1 MNDLQKGF
9 HKSFPTLVVVVIEFQ
24 RSGCKKYQIRYQA
37 QRIHKRK
44 RYFIWFLY
52 SHLGSENGNIR
63 LRKRMGKWLKLAG
76 HRRLAVR
83 IKVQKQK
90 EWLKPFCYLII
101 FNARFSYCCKPV
113 ISFAVQFK

>member
-1 MNDLQKGF
+1 
-9 HKSFPTLVVVVIEFQ
+9 
-24 RSGCKKYQIRYQA
+24 
-37 QRIHKRK
+37 
-44 RYFIWFLY
+44 
-52 SHLGSENGNIR
+52 
-63 LRKRMGKWLKLAG
+63 MGKWLKLAG

-101 FNARFSYCCKPV
+101 FNAHFSYCCKPV